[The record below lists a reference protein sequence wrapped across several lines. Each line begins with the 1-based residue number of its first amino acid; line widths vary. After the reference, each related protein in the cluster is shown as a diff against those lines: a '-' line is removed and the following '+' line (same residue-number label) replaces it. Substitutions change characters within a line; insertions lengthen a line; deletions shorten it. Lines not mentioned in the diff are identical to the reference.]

1 MDRPTPQGPIR
12 IRSQTAP
19 VLLRDTFGLAV
30 ALSAARARLA
40 PGRRVV
46 VEERC
51 SQILGRLR
59 RSSAVGGRRAGPG
72 GWWTCHRKQK
82 IAPFIYR

>member
-1 MDRPTPQGPIR
+1 MDRPTPQGPVR

-30 ALSAARARLA
+30 ALSAARARSA

-46 VEERC
+46 VEERYL
-51 SQILGRLR
+51 QIFKLDPIRPAVVADGLAEIVFFETR
-59 RSSAVGGRRAGPG
+59 RSRRV
-72 GWWTCHRKQK
+72 TLL
-82 IAPFIYR
+82 